1 MPATAL
7 HDVVDRPGPSRPA
20 DSHVPAPGLSKPS
33 ERSGWS
39 ARRLKRPLM
48 MAGGALAGMAFL
60 PYLFSAYLVCGLL
73 DFTRNR
79 EKTLASWERYFV
91 GNGLFTWLLSPF
103 NLLMD
108 LLCQPHQNKGVYR
121 LTDLPPDYQCEIHQL
136 LAAVHEQDLVGQL
149 QSRMSGHQ
157 RGMIFFKWYGR
168 NLPTSLDVPEFH
180 QPFRYIRTIGVSVF
194 NKRQSTGKHFG
205 PLRVTLRLLYNINP
219 IDSDQVYI
227 QVGGHTNYWR
237 DNPLFIFDDTL
248 QHQSVNGSDAVRY
261 CMFVDILRPSLV
273 PRVMSAILAS
283 VRVIVAPFN
292 AVFYQ
297 KWTFVK

>member
-1 MPATAL
+1 M
-7 HDVVDRPGPSRPA
+7 
-20 DSHVPAPGLSKPS
+20 
-33 ERSGWS
+33 
-39 ARRLKRPLM
+39 RRLKRPAIM
-48 MAGGALAGMAFL
+48 VVGAVLGLAFI
-60 PYLFSAYLVCGLL
+60 PSLFAAYVACGLL

-79 EKTLASWERYFV
+79 DKSLTALERYFV
-91 GNGLFTWLLSPF
+91 GNGLFTWLLSPL

-108 LLCQPHQNKGVYR
+108 LLCLPHQNRGVYR
-121 LTDLPPDYQCEIHQL
+121 LADLPPDYQVEINQM
-136 LAAVHEQDLVGQL
+136 LAAVAEQDLVGQL

-168 NLPTSLDVPEFH
+168 NQPTTLHVPEFH
-180 QPFRYIRTIGVSVF
+180 REYRYLRTIGVSVF
-194 NKRQSTGKHFG
+194 NRRQSTGKHFG
-205 PLRVTLRLLYNINP
+205 PLRITLRLLYNVNP

-227 QVGGHTNYWR
+227 QVGDHTHYWR

-248 QHQSVNGSDAVRY
+248 QHQSVNGADAVRY

-283 VRVIVAPFN
+283 VRVLVAPFN
-292 AVFYQ
+292 AIFYQ